1 MANESLEELR
11 ERLLRQQSVQ
21 KMIQVRAYEIYQMRG
36 GKPGGE
42 AQDWF
47 HAEGEVLAFLLA
59 NESEQPDEPAE
70 TKAAEVTSA
79 PITPTEPA
87 KPKKTTPRPRSK
99 PGDGKQTATK
109 NVASKRTSTKKV
121 PEPKSKARKTNKESK
136 AEESSQ

>member
-1 MANESLEELR
+1 MTIESLEELR

-21 KMIQVRAYEIYQMRG
+21 QMIQVRAFEIYQMRG

-59 NESEQPDEPAE
+59 SESVQTDEPAKTE
-70 TKAAEVTSA
+70 SAEVTSA
-79 PITPTEPA
+79 TITPTGPA
-87 KPKKTTPRPRSK
+87 RAKKTTPRTRSK
-99 PGDGKQTATK
+99 SGDGKQTASK
-109 NVASKRTSTKKV
+109 NAVSKRTSTAKA
-121 PEPKSKARKTNKESK
+121 PESKSKSRRTNKQSK